1 MNVAAAAVKTPIVIG
16 MLAAIALS
24 SSAATVAHADP
35 TGDFLALARSQGI
48 GVGRPDNALIED
60 AKEVCDLLDYQEQAY
75 TYLNQSAGLDR
86 PHAALFLTDSVTYY
100 CPQFAPKLGP
110 H

>member
-1 MNVAAAAVKTPIVIG
+1 MNVAAALKTPIVVG
-16 MLAAIALS
+16 MFAAIALS
-24 SSAATVAHADP
+24 SIGAAVAHADP

-48 GVGRPDNALIED
+48 GVGRPDGYLIED

-75 TYLNQSAGLDR
+75 TYLNQRAGLDR
-86 PHAALFLTDSVTYY
+86 AHAALFLQDSVTFY

>member
-1 MNVAAAAVKTPIVIG
+1 MNVAAAAVKTPLVVG

-24 SSAATVAHADP
+24 PSEAAVAHADP
-35 TGDFLALARSQGI
+35 TGDFLATARSQGI
-48 GVGRPDNALIED
+48 GVGRPDGALIED

-75 TYLNQSAGLDR
+75 TYLNQNAGLDR
-86 PHAALFLTDSVTYY
+86 QHAALFLTDSVTYY

>member
-24 SSAATVAHADP
+24 SGGAAVAHADP

-48 GVGRPDNALIED
+48 GVGRPDGYLIED

-75 TYLNQSAGLDR
+75 TYLNQNAGLDR
-86 PHAALFLTDSVTYY
+86 PHAVLFLRDSVNFY
-100 CPQFAPKLGP
+100 CPQFAFKLP
-110 H
+110 PQ

>member
-1 MNVAAAAVKTPIVIG
+1 MNVAAAVKIPVA
-16 MLAAIALS
+16 MLAALALS
-24 SSAATVAHADP
+24 SSGAAVAHADP

-48 GVGRPDNALIED
+48 GVGRPDGALIED
-60 AKEVCDLLDYQEQAY
+60 AKEVCDMLDYQEQAY
-75 TYLNQSAGLDR
+75 TYLNQRAGLDR
-86 PHAALFLTDSVTYY
+86 QHAALFLTDSVTYY